1 MQVKVGM
8 QGKTFA
14 ILQAMKINLLGA
26 GRVAWHLAPSL
37 QRAGHQ
43 VVGICARHLEHA
55 QALAGRLT
63 DALAVTSVGQLPA
76 ADWYL
81 LSVSDASI
89 APLAAELAALPL
101 PPEAVVA
108 HTAGSVP
115 LQVLATC
122 HRRAAVIYPM
132 QTFSKERHADLQ
144 QATCFVEA
152 TDERTLLEAEAL
164 ARGIVGHVARLDST
178 DRRHLHLAAV
188 FACNFANHCYH
199 LAYHVLEEAGIDPR
213 CLLPLIDETAAKV
226 HEMHPAEAQTGPAVR
241 GDRLVLQRQ
250 SHMLE
255 GKPDV
260 QRIYQEMSAS
270 IAQLQASHPHRA
282 DGHDDAHGKRQETT

>member
-55 QALAGRLT
+55 QALASRLT

-164 ARGIVGHVARLDST
+164 ARDIAGHVVRLDST
-178 DRRHLHLAAV
+178 ERRHLHLAAV

-199 LAYHVLEEAGIDPR
+199 LAYRVLEEAGIDPR

-241 GDRLVLQRQ
+241 GDGLVLQRQ

-260 QRIYQEMSAS
+260 QRIYQELSAS